1 MQALTHSRLRLP
13 LLLLVAI
20 LARVAAFGNPV
31 VHVDEAFYFAT
42 ADQMWQGALPFVDIW
57 DRKPVGLFLLY
68 MPAAALAG
76 TAGIW
81 AYQVMALICV
91 VGTAE
96 IVARL
101 ATRAGWAAGA
111 TFAAIAYIL
120 WLDVLGGVGGQSP
133 IFYNLLIA
141 AAAMV
146 IATASEARRT
156 TGGVLAMAL
165 VGLSLQ
171 IKYSV
176 VFEGLFFGLWLLAAE
191 WQARR
196 SPTRLL
202 AYAASLIGV
211 AILPTAAAF
220 ATYVVLGHADAFIY
234 ANFTSIL
241 ARRASPWP
249 EAVGNAAGL
258 ALMLSPLVGMAFG
271 SRGAGVGNARIQR
284 FLFAWFAASLAG
296 IVLFGGWFDHYGL
309 PAVAPGA
316 ACAAGWLGARRGKG
330 KGRAALAV
338 LLVVALIGQV
348 TVILNRIGRGSPQQL
363 AAITAAIGSGSGCLY
378 VYSGPSMLYR
388 TTGRCT
394 VTRYLFPSHLGRTR
408 EQGAIGVD
416 QAAEVGRIFAQQP
429 EFVVMRPPYI
439 GERPAIRGQV
449 AAVLARGYRNVA
461 TLPLGD
467 EQIGVYRR
475 R

>member
-13 LLLLVAI
+13 LLLLVAV
-20 LARVAAFGNPV
+20 LARVAAFGNPI

-42 ADQMWQGALPFVDIW
+42 ADRMWQGALPFVDIW

-68 MPAAALAG
+68 MPAAVLAG

-81 AYQVMALICV
+81 VYQVMALVCV
-91 VGTAE
+91 VATAE

-141 AAAMV
+141 AAALV

-156 TGGVLAMAL
+156 TSGLLAMAL

-196 SPTRLL
+196 SPTRLV
-202 AYAASLIGV
+202 AYAASLVGV

-220 ATYVVLGHADAFIY
+220 ATYVMLGHGDAFIY

-258 ALMLSPLVGMAFG
+258 TLMLSPLVAMAFG
-271 SRGAGVGNARIQR
+271 SRGTSAGDARLQR

-316 ACAAGWLGARRGKG
+316 ACAAGWLGASRGKG

-378 VYSGPSMLYR
+378 VYSGPAMLYR

-416 QAAEVGRIFAQQP
+416 QAAEVRRIFAQRP

-449 AAVLARGYRNVA
+449 TTVLARAYRNVA